1 MSKSIPHSAS
11 GVNRSHDWP
20 AWVDGM
26 QPAGAVGD
34 RPTPGIHVRRSLT
47 RAWFAEEVSGPLR
60 TLVACLALPV
70 LAATTPVV
78 AQERLWDDASDACDQ
93 GDYALALAEYERLA
107 QQGDAR
113 AAQIAGEMLYFG
125 EVLYGTQVRQDRRRA
140 AMLMQQA
147 AGNGRPEAGLLLKRI
162 NVSQLSEAAP
172 ETTDTWSEPSPFAA
186 VPPVR

>member
-1 MSKSIPHSAS
+1 MNKSIPHSAS
-11 GVNRSHDWP
+11 GVNRSHDSP
-20 AWVDGM
+20 ARVEGK
-26 QPAGAVGD
+26 QPAGAVE
-34 RPTPGIHVRRSLT
+34 RQPTPRTHATRSLT
-47 RAWFAEEVSGPLR
+47 RAWPGEVMSRPLR

-70 LAATTPVV
+70 LAASAPVI
-78 AQERLWDDASDACDQ
+78 AQERLWDDASAACDQ
-93 GDYALALAEYERLA
+93 GDYALALAEYEQLA

-125 EVLYGTQVRQDRRRA
+125 EALYGTQVRQDRRRA

-147 AGNGRPEAGLLLKRI
+147 AVNGRPEAGLLLKRI
-162 NVSQLSEAAP
+162 NVSQVSGAAS

>member
-1 MSKSIPHSAS
+1 MNKSIPHSAS
-11 GVNRSHDWP
+11 GVNRSHDSP
-20 AWVDGM
+20 ARVDGR
-26 QPAGAVGD
+26 QPAGAVEF
-34 RPTPGIHVRRSLT
+34 RSIPEIHASRSLT
-47 RAWFAEEVSGPLR
+47 RAWFAETMGRPLR

-70 LAATTPVV
+70 LAASAPVV
-78 AQERLWDDASDACDQ
+78 AQERSWDDADAACDQ
-93 GDYALALAEYERLA
+93 GDYARALADYELLA

-125 EVLYGTQVRQDRRRA
+125 EVLYGTQIRQDRRRA

-147 AGNGRPEAGLLLKRI
+147 ASNGRPEAGLLLKRI
-162 NVSQLSEAAP
+162 NVSQLSGGTA